1 MIIQEI
7 YYFDARRKIEIKE
20 MKFDKFNA
28 LVGVSGAG
36 KTTIIRAIDA
46 ILNIVSGNSEPA
58 DNWKISF
65 LDDDNNEIVWEGIYS
80 KNIEF
85 DDKGDDISELT
96 AESLFKNGEEI
107 INRRKSSTIYNGEKL
122 PVIDKYKS
130 LMYVLR
136 DDPLIAPIY
145 KSLKSIIII
154 LNNSTGHSHTGATAI
169 FNPKSIE
176 NTKKRINSNKEDIL
190 KILNEEKANC
200 RKRIF
205 YIHKYRSDMFDEFLF
220 TYTNIFPDVVNIIP
234 EIKRSRSNKSPR
246 DTSALYIKLKMK
258 SGAIVEQSEI
268 SSGMFKTMMIL
279 SELMFGNKKSPII
292 IDEIEN
298 SLGINCLSEIA
309 AELKS
314 SENQIII
321 TTHHPQ
327 VIEGTDP
334 KFYRIIK
341 RDGGVITSDP
351 AEEIKGSSSH
361 HDRFIQLI
369 NSSQY
374 KGF

>member
-7 YYFDARRKIEIKE
+7 YYFDARREIKIKE

-36 KTTIIRAIDA
+36 KTTIIRAINA
-46 ILNIVSGNSEPA
+46 ILNIASGNSEPS
-58 DNWKISF
+58 DTWKISF
-65 LDDDNNEIVWEGIYS
+65 LDDEKNEIKWEGSYS
-80 KNIEF
+80 KNIDF
-85 DDKGDDISELT
+85 DEKGNEISELIKEKLT
-96 AESLFKNGEEI
+96 KNGKEI
-107 INRRKSSTIYNGEKL
+107 VQRNKNKIMYNGNKL

-130 LMYVLR
+130 LIYVLR
-136 DDPLIAPIY
+136 DDPIVSQIY
-145 KSLKSIIII
+145 KSIKSIVII

-169 FNPKSIE
+169 FSSKSIE
-176 NTKKRINSNKEDIL
+176 NIKKKINNNKENIL
-190 KILNEEKANC
+190 QILNDEKANC

-205 YIHKYRSDMFDEFLF
+205 FIHKYRRDDIFEDFLF
-220 TYTNIFPDVVNIIP
+220 TYTNIFPDVKDIIP
-234 EIKRSRSNKSPR
+234 EIKRSSSNER
-246 DTSALYIKLKMK
+246 DSSTLHIKLKMT
-258 SGAIVEQSEI
+258 SGILVEQFEI

-298 SLGINCLSEIA
+298 SLGINCLSEITS
-309 AELKS
+309 ELKS
-314 SENQIII
+314 AENQVIL

-327 VIEGTDP
+327 IIEDTDP

-341 RDGGVITSDP
+341 RTGGVITSDP
-351 AEEIKGSSSH
+351 AKVITNSSSH

-369 NSSQY
+369 NSPQY
-374 KGF
+374 KGV